1 MKLLFYSLPVLCGV
15 ALAIQAIL
23 NGQLRVAIGSPLFA
37 ALISFLTG
45 TLLLVLLIL
54 ITREPIPAAS
64 TLLQVSWIKWT
75 GGLLGAFF
83 VTAVII
89 SVQKIPSA
97 NLFALIITSQFITAL
112 LIDHFGLFGAI
123 QTAINPLK
131 LAGVALLIG
140 GAYLIIKKNF

>member
-140 GAYLIIKKNF
+140 GAYLIIKK